1 MMALIVQ
8 ACGVVGTLAAATI
21 AVRSYVNS
29 NKRAEEAR
37 KRDLETRQAQLF
49 LQLYSKYYDREW
61 VSALQ
66 RALYIDFKDFDDW
79 WAKYGPSNPEALQSF
94 DIISHYF
101 EGAGVL
107 VKKGLLDPTMVAEL
121 VSEELSDYWEKYG
134 PVIKEYRKRSNKP
147 KAGENQEYL
156 YDLFKTKSLG

>member
-1 MMALIVQ
+1 MALIVQ
-8 ACGVVGTLAAATI
+8 TCGVVGTLLAATI

-29 NKRAEEAR
+29 NKRAEESR
-37 KRDLETRQAQLF
+37 KRELETRQAQLF

-66 RALYIDFKDFDDW
+66 KALYIDFQGFDDW
-79 WAKYGPSNPEALQSF
+79 WEKYGPSNPEALQNF
-94 DIISHYF
+94 VVISHYF

-107 VKKGLLDPTMVAEL
+107 VKKGLLDPSLVADL

-156 YDLFKTKSLG
+156 YDLFKKRSLG